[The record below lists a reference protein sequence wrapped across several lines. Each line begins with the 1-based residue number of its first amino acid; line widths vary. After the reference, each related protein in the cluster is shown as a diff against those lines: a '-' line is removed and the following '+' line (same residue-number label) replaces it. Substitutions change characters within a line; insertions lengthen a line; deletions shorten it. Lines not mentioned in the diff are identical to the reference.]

1 MAAAFETNTLNNT
14 SSVDKTSL
22 RAWLVVFTAALF
34 FFYEFIQMNMISSL
48 NQDLM
53 QAFHVDAT
61 KLGILTSCYFIAN
74 VIFLL
79 PAGQILDR
87 FSTKKI
93 ILISLAIC
101 VVGTFLFGLSTDLA
115 VAALFRFMT
124 GIGSAFCFLACIRL
138 ASRWFPARRMA
149 LVSGLIVTMA
159 MLGGWVAQT
168 PFTHVVEWL
177 GWRQTVRIDA
187 VIGIAIM
194 LLIILFVKDFPQGTS
209 DNVQEQ
215 HTQIHNMGYFKTLR
229 KAYFNRQ
236 NIFCGLYTSLMNL
249 PIFLM
254 GAVWGSLYLEQVH
267 HFTRD
272 QATMITGMVFF
283 GTVIGSPLAGW
294 ISDNIG
300 KRKKPMLIGA
310 VAYLALILCI
320 IYMPHISFYAY
331 IGLFFLLGLITSSQ
345 VISYPMVAESNSIAL
360 TATSVSVVS
369 FLTIGGGGV
378 FFIPLFGWLMDI
390 AQRASSQVVST
401 SSTIYSAHSFHI
413 AMLIMPI
420 TAVIS
425 FIIAAMTTETHC
437 KRLEQ

>member
-1 MAAAFETNTLNNT
+1 M
-14 SSVDKTSL
+14 
-22 RAWLVVFTAALF
+22 
-34 FFYEFIQMNMISSL
+34 
-48 NQDLM
+48 
-53 QAFHVDAT
+53 
-61 KLGILTSCYFIAN
+61 
-74 VIFLL
+74 

-87 FSTKKI
+87 FSTKRI

-101 VVGTFLFGLSTDLA
+101 VAGTFLFGLATDLTI
-115 VAALFRFMT
+115 AALFRFMT

-168 PFTHVVEWL
+168 PFTHVVEML
-177 GWRQTVRIDA
+177 GWRHTVRVDA
-187 VIGIAIM
+187 IVGLGIM
-194 LLIILFVKDFPQGTS
+194 LLIIMFVKDYPQGE
-209 DNVQEQ
+209 NEAVEEQ
-215 HTQIHNMGYFKTLR
+215 RTQLNHMGYFTTLR

-267 HFTRD
+267 QFTRD

-294 ISDNIG
+294 ISDNMR
-300 KRKKPMLIGA
+300 KRKAPMLIGA
-310 VAYLALILCI
+310 VAYLVLILTI
-320 IYMPHISFYAY
+320 IYLPNINFYAY
-331 IGLFFLLGLITSSQ
+331 IGLFFLLGLITSTQ
-345 VISYPMVAESNSIAL
+345 VISYPMVAESNPLAL

-390 AQRASSQVVST
+390 AQQLSTHTAST
-401 SSTIYSAHSFHI
+401 NSTIYSAHSFHI

-420 TAVIS
+420 TAIVA
-425 FIIAAMTTETHC
+425 FLIAAMTKETNC
-437 KRLEQ
+437 KRILQD